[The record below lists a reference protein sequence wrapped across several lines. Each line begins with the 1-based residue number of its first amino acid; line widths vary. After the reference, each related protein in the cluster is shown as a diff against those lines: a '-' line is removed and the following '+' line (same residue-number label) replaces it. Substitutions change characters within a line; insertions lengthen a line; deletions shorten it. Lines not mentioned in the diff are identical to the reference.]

1 MDLDLRDPFDRLNEL
16 EQNLLIATEQ
26 IQRLSE
32 LHRNQSQVIEQLTNY
47 FRPVAHRLDL
57 NLKEIRELKRRVEY
71 LEAIND

>member
-26 IQRLSE
+26 IQHLSQI
-32 LHRNQSQVIEQLTNY
+32 LRNQSQVIEQLTNY
-47 FRPVAHRLDL
+47 FKPVAHRLDL
-57 NLKEIRELKRRVEY
+57 NLKEIRELQRRVEY